1 MTEYKIKATIE
12 ASVAKF
18 KRQIDSAV
26 KSVQKYKRTAD
37 KTKDVEL
44 NANDKNL
51 QRAVRVAKKTLD
63 SFSNEKAKAKLD
75 AKIEELQQKV
85 LEASFELNQLDSKE
99 VTPEV
104 KLEKKKLIKDIAET
118 EAKLS
123 ELEKKRVNIDVNAD
137 NSKFNRVLKVSKASL
152 EALNRSKAK
161 AIIDV
166 DNGVANSK
174 IKRTK
179 EELKSIP
186 NKTRSRLDVDTGLS
200 IPTIYAFKK
209 SLDALPNKKTTKV
222 DVDANGLKKAY
233 AYIIKANDNFQRQM
247 GNLANM
253 FRVFGTVGSNMV
265 GGLLTSSFSIL
276 IPVIASVVPV
286 VFALLNAIKVLT
298 GGVLALGGAVA
309 IAGAG
314 FVAFGAM
321 AISAIKMLND
331 GTLQASS
338 ATNEYKKALDGVKSA
353 WTDIIKQNQSAIF
366 TTLANGLNTVKTAMQ
381 SLQPFFSGIS
391 RGMEEASQ
399 SVLKWAQNSGVASR
413 FFNMMNTTGVSVF
426 NKLLSAAGGFGDG
439 LVNVFTQL
447 APLFQWS
454 ADWLDRLGQSF
465 SNWANSAAGENSI
478 TRFIEYTKTNLPI
491 IGNIFKNVFVGINN
505 LMNAFSG
512 SSTGIFQS
520 LEQMT
525 AKFREWSEQ
534 VGQSQG
540 FKDFVSYIQTNGPL
554 IMQLIGNIARGLVAF
569 ATAMAPIASA
579 VLRVAVAIT
588 GWIANLFEAH
598 PATAQ
603 LVGVIITLV
612 GAFRFLIP
620 IILAVSNF
628 MGGGLIG
635 RIIALVSKF
644 GLLRAGLTI
653 LKGAFMLLK
662 GPLKIISVIFQLL
675 FGKIGLIRNA
685 ITGLVTVF
693 GILGGPI
700 TIVIGVIAAL
710 IAIFVLLWNKNEG
723 FRNFIINA
731 WNAIKTF
738 MVNVWN
744 VLKAVASVVW
754 NAILKAI
761 TTAVTNVYNFIM
773 IVWNQIVAYLQ
784 GLWNGIIAIA
794 TTVWNLLVTI
804 ITTVFTTIMTI
815 VMTIWTA
822 IWTFLS
828 TIWNTI
834 ITIATTVWNLLVT
847 VITTVF
853 TTIMTIAMTIW
864 NAIWTFLQT
873 LWNTIVSVATTVWN
887 AITTA
892 ISTALQAAWSFISN
906 IWNTIW
912 SFLSGIL
919 TTIWNKV
926 VSIFTQ
932 VVSTISDKMSQA
944 WNFIVTKGMQ
954 WVSTITSTLINFVN
968 KVVQGFV
975 NVVNKVSQGMTNAV
989 NKVKSFVDDF
999 VTAGADMIRGLMRG
1013 IGNMARDLAEKAASV
1028 AKGALNAAKRALGIH
1043 SPSREFMDVG
1053 MYSMLGFVKGID
1065 NHSSKVIRNVS
1076 NVADKVVDAFQPTLN
1091 APDISSITGN
1101 LSNLGGNIN
1110 AQVQHTHS
1118 IETSPNMKT
1127 VKVELD
1133 INNDALTSIVNGR
1146 NAKRNSEY
1154 YL

>member
-18 KRQIDSAV
+18 KKQIDSAV
-26 KSVQKYKRTAD
+26 KSVQKFKRVAD
-37 KTKDVEL
+37 QTKDVEL
-44 NANDKNL
+44 NANDKKL
-51 QRAVRVAKKTLD
+51 QKTIKVAKKSLD
-63 SFSNEKAKAKLD
+63 AFSNKNVKAKLD
-75 AKIEELQQKV
+75 ASIQDLQQKV
-85 LEASFELNQLDSKE
+85 LESNFELDKLNSKE

-104 KLEKKKLIKDIAET
+104 KLQKQKLTKDIAEA

-137 NSKFNRVLKVSKASL
+137 NSKFNRVLKVSKSSL
-152 EALNRSKAK
+152 EAFNRSKAK
-161 AIIDV
+161 AVIDV

-222 DVDANGLKKAY
+222 DVDTNGLKKAY

-465 SNWANSAAGENSI
+465 SNWANSTAGENSI

-491 IGNIFKNVFVGINN
+491 IGNIFKNVFAGINN

-612 GAFRFLIP
+612 GAFRFLIAP
-620 IILAVSNF
+620 ILAVMDF
-628 MGGGLIG
+628 LGPLAA
-635 RIIALVSKF
+635 RLVALVTKF
-644 GLLRAGLTI
+644 GWAKTGTLVLSKAMTS
-653 LKGAFMLLK
+653 LK
-662 GPLKIISVIFQLL
+662 GPIKLVTAIFQLL

-754 NAILKAI
+754 NAILTAI
-761 TTAVTNVYNFIM
+761 TTAVSNVYNFIM
-773 IVWNQIVAYLQ
+773 IIWNQIVAYLQ

-834 ITIATTVWNLLVT
+834 ITIATTIWNLLVT

-873 LWNTIVSVATTVWN
+873 LWNTIVTVATTVWN

>member
-137 NSKFNRVLKVSKASL
+137 NSKFNRVLKVSKSSL
-152 EALNRSKAK
+152 EAFNRSKAK

-222 DVDANGLKKAY
+222 DVDTNGLKKAY

-413 FFNMMNTTGVSVF
+413 FFNMMNTMGVSVF

-465 SNWANSAAGENSI
+465 SNWANSTAGENSI

-491 IGNIFKNVFVGINN
+491 IGNIFKNVFAGINN

-598 PATAQ
+598 PATAK

-612 GAFRFLIP
+612 GAFRFLIAP
-620 IILAVSNF
+620 ILAVMDF
-628 MGGGLIG
+628 LGPLAA
-635 RIIALVSKF
+635 RLVALVTKF
-644 GLLRAGLTI
+644 GWAKTGTLVLSKAMTS
-653 LKGAFMLLK
+653 LK
-662 GPLKIISVIFQLL
+662 GPIKLVTAIFQLL

-834 ITIATTVWNLLVT
+834 ITIATTIWNLLVT

-864 NAIWTFLQT
+864 NAIWVFLQT

-906 IWNTIW
+906 VWNTIW

-989 NKVKSFVDDF
+989 NKIKSFIGDF
-999 VTAGADMIRGLMRG
+999 VSAGADMIRGLIRG
-1013 IGNMARDLAEKAASV
+1013 IGQMAGQLVDAAKNV
-1028 AKGALNAAKRALGIH
+1028 AKKALDAAKSALGIH

>member
-18 KRQIDSAV
+18 KKQIDSAV
-26 KSVQKYKRTAD
+26 KSVQKFKRVAD
-37 KTKDVEL
+37 QTKDVEL
-44 NANDKNL
+44 NADDKKL
-51 QRAVRVAKKTLD
+51 QKTIKVAKKSLD
-63 SFSNEKAKAKLD
+63 AFSNKKVKAKLD
-75 AKIEELQQKV
+75 ASIQDLQQKV
-85 LEASFELNQLDSKE
+85 LESNFELDKLNSKE
-99 VTPEV
+99 VTPEI
-104 KLEKKKLIKDIAET
+104 KLQKQKLTKDIAEA

-123 ELEKKRVNIDVNAD
+123 ELEKKRVNIDINAD

-222 DVDANGLKKAY
+222 DVDTNGLKKAY

-399 SVLKWAQNSGVASR
+399 SVLKWAENSSVASR

-491 IGNIFKNVFVGINN
+491 IGNIFKNVFAGINN

-612 GAFRFLIP
+612 GAFRFLIAP
-620 IILAVSNF
+620 ILAVMDF
-628 MGGGLIG
+628 LGPLAA
-635 RIIALVSKF
+635 RLVALVTKF
-644 GLLRAGLTI
+644 GWAKTGTLVLSKAMTS
-653 LKGAFMLLK
+653 LK
-662 GPLKIISVIFQLL
+662 GPIKLVTAIFQLL

-754 NAILKAI
+754 NAILTAI
-761 TTAVTNVYNFIM
+761 TTAVSNVYTFIM

-834 ITIATTVWNLLVT
+834 ITIATTIWNLLVT

-873 LWNTIVSVATTVWN
+873 LWNTIVTVATKVWN

-912 SFLSGIL
+912 SFLSSIL

-968 KVVQGFV
+968 RVVQGFV

-999 VTAGADMIRGLMRG
+999 VSAGADMIRGLMRG

-1127 VKVELD
+1127 VKVEFD
-1133 INNDALTSIVNGR
+1133 VNNDALTSIVNGR

>member
-18 KRQIDSAV
+18 KKQIDSAV
-26 KSVQKYKRTAD
+26 KSVQKFKRVAD
-37 KTKDVEL
+37 QTKDVEL
-44 NANDKNL
+44 NANDKKL
-51 QRAVRVAKKTLD
+51 QKTIKVAKKSLD
-63 SFSNEKAKAKLD
+63 AFSNKKVKAKLD
-75 AKIEELQQKV
+75 ASIQDLQQKV
-85 LEASFELNQLDSKE
+85 LESNFELDKLNSKE
-99 VTPEV
+99 VTPEI
-104 KLEKKKLIKDIAET
+104 KLQKQKLTKDIAEA

-123 ELEKKRVNIDVNAD
+123 ELEKKRVNIDINAD

-222 DVDANGLKKAY
+222 DVDTNGLKKAY

-399 SVLKWAQNSGVASR
+399 SVLKWAENSSVTSR

-612 GAFRFLIP
+612 GAFRFLIAP
-620 IILAVSNF
+620 ILAVMDF
-628 MGGGLIG
+628 LGPLAA
-635 RIIALVSKF
+635 RLVALVTRFGWAKTGTLVLSK
-644 GLLRAGLTI
+644 AMTS
-653 LKGAFMLLK
+653 LK
-662 GPLKIISVIFQLL
+662 GPIKLVTAIFQLL

-738 MVNVWN
+738 MVTVWN
-744 VLKAVASVVW
+744 VLKTVASVVW

-761 TTAVTNVYNFIM
+761 TTAVSNVYNFIM
-773 IVWNQIVAYLQ
+773 IIWNQIVAYLQ

-834 ITIATTVWNLLVT
+834 ITIATTIWNLLVT

-873 LWNTIVSVATTVWN
+873 LWNTIVTVATKVWN
-887 AITTA
+887 AITTT

-968 KVVQGFV
+968 RVIQGFV

-999 VTAGADMIRGLMRG
+999 VSAGADMIRGLMRG

-1127 VKVELD
+1127 VKVEFD
-1133 INNDALTSIVNGR
+1133 VNNDALTSIVNGR

>member
-26 KSVQKYKRTAD
+26 KSVQRFKRVAD
-37 KTKDVEL
+37 QTKDVEL
-44 NANDKNL
+44 NADDKKL
-51 QRAVRVAKKTLD
+51 QKTIKVAKKSLD
-63 SFSNEKAKAKLD
+63 AFSNKKVKAKLD
-75 AKIEELQQKV
+75 ASIQDLQQKV
-85 LEASFELNQLDSKE
+85 LESNFELDKLNSKE
-99 VTPEV
+99 VTPEI
-104 KLEKKKLIKDIAET
+104 KLQKQKLTKDIAEA

-123 ELEKKRVNIDVNAD
+123 ELEKKRVNIDINAD

-222 DVDANGLKKAY
+222 DVDTNGLKKAY

-399 SVLKWAQNSGVASR
+399 SVLKWAENSSVASR

-612 GAFRFLIP
+612 GAFRFLIAP
-620 IILAVSNF
+620 ILAVMDF
-628 MGGGLIG
+628 LGPLAA
-635 RIIALVSKF
+635 RLVALVTRFGWAKTGTLVLSK
-644 GLLRAGLTI
+644 AMTS
-653 LKGAFMLLK
+653 LK
-662 GPLKIISVIFQLL
+662 GPIKLVTAIFQLL

-738 MVNVWN
+738 MVTVWN
-744 VLKAVASVVW
+744 VLKTVASVVW
-754 NAILKAI
+754 NTILKAI
-761 TTAVTNVYNFIM
+761 TTAVSNVYNFIM
-773 IVWNQIVAYLQ
+773 IIWNQIVAYLQ

-834 ITIATTVWNLLVT
+834 ITIATTIWNLLVT

-873 LWNTIVSVATTVWN
+873 LWNTIVTVATKVWN

-912 SFLSGIL
+912 SFLSSIL

-968 KVVQGFV
+968 RVVQGFV

-999 VTAGADMIRGLMRG
+999 VSAGADMIRGLMRG

-1118 IETSPNMKT
+1118 IEASPNMKT
-1127 VKVELD
+1127 VKVEFD
-1133 INNDALTSIVNGR
+1133 VNNDALTSIVNGR

>member
-26 KSVQKYKRTAD
+26 KAVQKYKRTAD

-44 NANDKNL
+44 SANDKKL
-51 QRAVRVAKKTLD
+51 QKTIKVAKKSLD
-63 SFSNEKAKAKLD
+63 AFSNKNVKAKLD
-75 AKIEELQQKV
+75 ASIQDLQQKV
-85 LEASFELNQLDSKE
+85 LESNFELDKLNSKE

-104 KLEKKKLIKDIAET
+104 KLQKQKLIKDIAET

-222 DVDANGLKKAY
+222 DVDTNGLKKAY

-399 SVLKWAQNSGVASR
+399 SVLKWAENSSVASR

-491 IGNIFKNVFVGINN
+491 IGNIFKNVFAGINN

-612 GAFRFLIP
+612 GAFRFLIAP
-620 IILAVSNF
+620 ILAVMDF
-628 MGGGLIG
+628 LGPLAA
-635 RIIALVSKF
+635 RLVALVTKF
-644 GLLRAGLTI
+644 GWAKTGTLVLSKAMTS
-653 LKGAFMLLK
+653 LK
-662 GPLKIISVIFQLL
+662 GPIKLVTAIFQLL

-754 NAILKAI
+754 NAILTAI
-761 TTAVTNVYNFIM
+761 TTAVSNVYNFIM

-804 ITTVFTTIMTI
+804 ITIVFTTIMTI
-815 VMTIWTA
+815 VMTIWT
-822 IWTFLS
+822 
-828 TIWNTI
+828 
-834 ITIATTVWNLLVT
+834 
-847 VITTVF
+847 
-853 TTIMTIAMTIW
+853 
-864 NAIWTFLQT
+864 AIWTFLQT

-968 KVVQGFV
+968 RVVQGFV

-989 NKVKSFVDDF
+989 NKIKSFIGDF
-999 VTAGADMIRGLMRG
+999 VSAGADMIRGLIRG
-1013 IGNMARDLAEKAASV
+1013 IGQMAGQLVDAAKNV
-1028 AKGALNAAKRALGIH
+1028 AKKALDAAKSALGIH

-1127 VKVELD
+1127 VKVEFD
-1133 INNDALTSIVNGR
+1133 VNNDALTSIVNGR

>member
-26 KSVQKYKRTAD
+26 KSVQRFKRVAD
-37 KTKDVEL
+37 QTKDVEL
-44 NANDKNL
+44 NANDKKL
-51 QRAVRVAKKTLD
+51 QKTIKVAKKSLD
-63 SFSNEKAKAKLD
+63 AFSNKNVKAKLD
-75 AKIEELQQKV
+75 ASIQDLQQKV
-85 LEASFELNQLDSKE
+85 LESNFELDKLNSKE

-104 KLEKKKLIKDIAET
+104 KLQKQKLIKDIAET

-222 DVDANGLKKAY
+222 DVDTNGLKKAY

-465 SNWANSAAGENSI
+465 SKWANSAAGENSI

-612 GAFRFLIP
+612 GAFRFLIAP
-620 IILAVSNF
+620 ILAVMDF
-628 MGGGLIG
+628 LGPLAA
-635 RIIALVSKF
+635 RLVALVTKF
-644 GLLRAGLTI
+644 GWAKTGTLVLSKAMTS
-653 LKGAFMLLK
+653 LK
-662 GPLKIISVIFQLL
+662 GPIKLVTAIFQLL

-738 MVNVWN
+738 MVTVWN
-744 VLKAVASVVW
+744 VLKTVASVVW

-834 ITIATTVWNLLVT
+834 ITIATTIWNLLVT

-873 LWNTIVSVATTVWN
+873 LWNTIVTVATKVWN

-912 SFLSGIL
+912 SFLSSIL

-968 KVVQGFV
+968 RVVQGFV

-999 VTAGADMIRGLMRG
+999 VSAGADMIRGLMRG

-1127 VKVELD
+1127 VKVEFD
-1133 INNDALTSIVNGR
+1133 VNNDALTSIVNGR

>member
-18 KRQIDSAV
+18 KKQIDSAV
-26 KSVQKYKRTAD
+26 KSVQKFKRVAD
-37 KTKDVEL
+37 QTKDVEL
-44 NANDKNL
+44 NANDKKL
-51 QRAVRVAKKTLD
+51 QKTIKVAKKSLD
-63 SFSNEKAKAKLD
+63 AFSNKKVKAKLD
-75 AKIEELQQKV
+75 ASIQDLQQKV
-85 LEASFELNQLDSKE
+85 LESNFELDKLNSKE
-99 VTPEV
+99 VTPEI
-104 KLEKKKLIKDIAET
+104 KLQKQKLTKDIAEA

-123 ELEKKRVNIDVNAD
+123 ELEKKRVNIDINAD

-222 DVDANGLKKAY
+222 DVDTNGLKKAY

-298 GGVLALGGAVA
+298 GGVLVLGGAVA

-366 TTLANGLNTVKTAMQ
+366 TTLTNGLNTVKTAMQ

-399 SVLKWAQNSGVASR
+399 SVLKWAENSSVASR

-612 GAFRFLIP
+612 GAFRFLIAP
-620 IILAVSNF
+620 ILAVMDF
-628 MGGGLIG
+628 LGPLAA
-635 RIIALVSKF
+635 RLVALVTRFGWAKTGTLVLSK
-644 GLLRAGLTI
+644 AMTS
-653 LKGAFMLLK
+653 LK
-662 GPLKIISVIFQLL
+662 GPIKLVTAIFQLL

-738 MVNVWN
+738 MVTVWN
-744 VLKAVASVVW
+744 VLKTVASVVW

-761 TTAVTNVYNFIM
+761 TTAVSNVYNFIM
-773 IVWNQIVAYLQ
+773 IIWNQIVAYLQ

-834 ITIATTVWNLLVT
+834 ITIATTIWNLLVT

-873 LWNTIVSVATTVWN
+873 LWNTIVTVATKVWN
-887 AITTA
+887 AITTT

-968 KVVQGFV
+968 RVIQGFV

-999 VTAGADMIRGLMRG
+999 VSAGADMIRGLMRG

-1127 VKVELD
+1127 VKVEFD
-1133 INNDALTSIVNGR
+1133 VNNDALTSIVNGR

>member
-37 KTKDVEL
+37 KTKDVDL
-44 NANDKNL
+44 SANDKNL
-51 QRAVRVAKKTLD
+51 QKAVKVAKKTLD
-63 SFSNEKAKAKLD
+63 SFSSEKAKAKLD
-75 AKIEELQQKV
+75 AKIEDLQQKV

-104 KLEKKKLIKDIAET
+104 KLEKQKLIKDIAET

-123 ELEKKRVNIDVNAD
+123 ELEKKRVNIDINAD

-161 AIIDV
+161 AILDV
-166 DNGVANSK
+166 DNSVANSK

-186 NKTRSRLDVDTGLS
+186 NKTRFRLDVDTRLS

-222 DVDANGLKKAY
+222 DVDTNGLKKAY

-491 IGNIFKNVFVGINN
+491 IGNIFKNVFAGINN

-612 GAFRFLIP
+612 GAFRFLIAP
-620 IILAVSNF
+620 ILAVMDF
-628 MGGGLIG
+628 LGPLAA
-635 RIIALVSKF
+635 RLVALVTKF
-644 GLLRAGLTI
+644 GWAKTGTLVLSKAMTS
-653 LKGAFMLLK
+653 LK
-662 GPLKIISVIFQLL
+662 GPIKLVTAIFQLL

-754 NAILKAI
+754 NAILTAI
-761 TTAVTNVYNFIM
+761 TTAVSNVYNFIM

-834 ITIATTVWNLLVT
+834 ITIATTIWNLLVT

-873 LWNTIVSVATTVWN
+873 LWNTIVTVATKVWN

-968 KVVQGFV
+968 RV
-975 NVVNKVSQGMTNAV
+975 
-989 NKVKSFVDDF
+989 
-999 VTAGADMIRGLMRG
+999 
-1013 IGNMARDLAEKAASV
+1013 
-1028 AKGALNAAKRALGIH
+1028 
-1043 SPSREFMDVG
+1043 
-1053 MYSMLGFVKGID
+1053 
-1065 NHSSKVIRNVS
+1065 
-1076 NVADKVVDAFQPTLN
+1076 
-1091 APDISSITGN
+1091 
-1101 LSNLGGNIN
+1101 
-1110 AQVQHTHS
+1110 
-1118 IETSPNMKT
+1118 
-1127 VKVELD
+1127 
-1133 INNDALTSIVNGR
+1133 
-1146 NAKRNSEY
+1146 
-1154 YL
+1154 

>member
-18 KRQIDSAV
+18 KKQIDSAV
-26 KSVQKYKRTAD
+26 KSVQKFKRVAD
-37 KTKDVEL
+37 QTKDVEL
-44 NANDKNL
+44 NANDKKL
-51 QRAVRVAKKTLD
+51 QKTIKVAKKSLD
-63 SFSNEKAKAKLD
+63 AFSNKKVKAKLD
-75 AKIEELQQKV
+75 ASIQDLQQKV
-85 LEASFELNQLDSKE
+85 LESNFELDKLNSKE
-99 VTPEV
+99 VTPEI
-104 KLEKKKLIKDIAET
+104 KLQKQKLTKDIAEA

-123 ELEKKRVNIDVNAD
+123 ELEKKRVNIDINAD

-222 DVDANGLKKAY
+222 DVDTNGLKKAY

-399 SVLKWAQNSGVASR
+399 SVLKWAENSSVASR

-579 VLRVAVAIT
+579 VLRVAVSIT

-612 GAFRFLIP
+612 GAFRFLIAP
-620 IILAVSNF
+620 ILAVMDF
-628 MGGGLIG
+628 LGPLAA
-635 RIIALVSKF
+635 RLVALVTRFGWAKTGTLVLSK
-644 GLLRAGLTI
+644 AMTS
-653 LKGAFMLLK
+653 LK
-662 GPLKIISVIFQLL
+662 GPIKLVTAIFQLL

-738 MVNVWN
+738 MVTVWN
-744 VLKAVASVVW
+744 VLKTVASVVW

-761 TTAVTNVYNFIM
+761 TTAVSNVYNFIM
-773 IVWNQIVAYLQ
+773 IIWNQIVAYLQ

-834 ITIATTVWNLLVT
+834 ITIATTIWNLLVT

-873 LWNTIVSVATTVWN
+873 LWNTIVTVATKVWN
-887 AITTA
+887 AITTT

-968 KVVQGFV
+968 RVIQGFV

-999 VTAGADMIRGLMRG
+999 VSAGADMIRGLMRG

-1127 VKVELD
+1127 VKVEFD
-1133 INNDALTSIVNGR
+1133 VNNDALTSIVNGR

>member
-454 ADWLDRLGQSF
+454 ADWLDRLGKSF

-491 IGNIFKNVFVGINN
+491 IGNIFKNVFAGINN

-612 GAFRFLIP
+612 GAFRFLIAP
-620 IILAVSNF
+620 ILAVMDF
-628 MGGGLIG
+628 LGPLAA
-635 RIIALVSKF
+635 RLVALVTKF
-644 GLLRAGLTI
+644 GWAKTGTLVLSKAMTS
-653 LKGAFMLLK
+653 LK
-662 GPLKIISVIFQLL
+662 GPIKLVTAIFQLL

-738 MVNVWN
+738 MVTVWN
-744 VLKAVASVVW
+744 VLKTVASVVW

-761 TTAVTNVYNFIM
+761 TTAVSNVYNFIM
-773 IVWNQIVAYLQ
+773 IIWNQIVAYLQ

-834 ITIATTVWNLLVT
+834 ITIATTIWNLLVT

-968 KVVQGFV
+968 RVIQGFV
-975 NVVNKVSQGMTNAV
+975 NVVNKVSEGMTNAV

-999 VTAGADMIRGLMRG
+999 VSAGADMIRGLMRG

-1091 APDISSITGN
+1091 APDISSITDN

>member
-18 KRQIDSAV
+18 KKQIDSAV
-26 KSVQKYKRTAD
+26 KSVQRFKRVAD
-37 KTKDVEL
+37 QTKDVEL
-44 NANDKNL
+44 NADDKKL
-51 QRAVRVAKKTLD
+51 QKTIKVAKKSLD
-63 SFSNEKAKAKLD
+63 AFSNKKVKAKLD
-75 AKIEELQQKV
+75 ASIQDLQQKV
-85 LEASFELNQLDSKE
+85 LESNFELDKLNSKE
-99 VTPEV
+99 VTPEI
-104 KLEKKKLIKDIAET
+104 KLQKQKLTKDIAEA

-123 ELEKKRVNIDVNAD
+123 ELEKKRVNIDINAD

-222 DVDANGLKKAY
+222 DVDTNGLKKAY

-612 GAFRFLIP
+612 GAFRFLIAP
-620 IILAVSNF
+620 ILAVMDF
-628 MGGGLIG
+628 LGPLAA
-635 RIIALVSKF
+635 RLVALVTKF
-644 GLLRAGLTI
+644 GWAKTGTLVLSKAMTS
-653 LKGAFMLLK
+653 LK
-662 GPLKIISVIFQLL
+662 GPIKLVTAIFQLL

-738 MVNVWN
+738 MVTVWN
-744 VLKAVASVVW
+744 VLKTVASVVW

-834 ITIATTVWNLLVT
+834 ITIATTIWNLLVT

-873 LWNTIVSVATTVWN
+873 LWNTIVTVATKVWN

-912 SFLSGIL
+912 SFLSSIL

-968 KVVQGFV
+968 RVVQGFV

-999 VTAGADMIRGLMRG
+999 VSAGADMIRGLMRG

-1127 VKVELD
+1127 VKVEFD
-1133 INNDALTSIVNGR
+1133 VNNDALTSIVNGR

>member
-18 KRQIDSAV
+18 KKQIDSAV
-26 KSVQKYKRTAD
+26 KSVQRFKRVAD
-37 KTKDVEL
+37 QTKDVEL
-44 NANDKNL
+44 NADDKKL
-51 QRAVRVAKKTLD
+51 QKTIKVAKKSLD
-63 SFSNEKAKAKLD
+63 AFSNKKVKAKLD
-75 AKIEELQQKV
+75 ASIQDLQQKV
-85 LEASFELNQLDSKE
+85 LESNFELDKLNSKE
-99 VTPEV
+99 VTPEI
-104 KLEKKKLIKDIAET
+104 KLQKQKLTKDIAEA

-123 ELEKKRVNIDVNAD
+123 ELEKKRVNIDINAD

-209 SLDALPNKKTTKV
+209 SLDGLPNKKTTKV
-222 DVDANGLKKAY
+222 DVDTNGLKKAY

-525 AKFREWSEQ
+525 ANFREWSEQ

-554 IMQLIGNIARGLVAF
+554 IMQLIGNIVRGLVAF

-612 GAFRFLIP
+612 GAFRFLIAP
-620 IILAVSNF
+620 ILAVMDF
-628 MGGGLIG
+628 LGPLAA
-635 RIIALVSKF
+635 RLVALVTKF
-644 GLLRAGLTI
+644 GWAKTGTLVLSKAMTS
-653 LKGAFMLLK
+653 LK
-662 GPLKIISVIFQLL
+662 GPIKLVTAIFQLL

-754 NAILKAI
+754 NAILTAI
-761 TTAVTNVYNFIM
+761 TTAVSNVYNFIM

-834 ITIATTVWNLLVT
+834 ITIATTIWNLLVT

-873 LWNTIVSVATTVWN
+873 LWNTIVTVATKVWN

-892 ISTALQAAWSFISN
+892 TSTALQAAWSFISN

-968 KVVQGFV
+968 RVIQGFV

-999 VTAGADMIRGLMRG
+999 VSAGADMIRGLMRG

-1127 VKVELD
+1127 VKVEFD
-1133 INNDALTSIVNGR
+1133 VNNDALTSIVNGR

>member
-18 KRQIDSAV
+18 KKQIDSAV
-26 KSVQKYKRTAD
+26 KSVQKFKRVAD
-37 KTKDVEL
+37 QTKDVEL
-44 NANDKNL
+44 NANDKKL
-51 QRAVRVAKKTLD
+51 QKTIKVAKKSLD
-63 SFSNEKAKAKLD
+63 AFSNKNVKAKLD
-75 AKIEELQQKV
+75 ASIQDLQQKI
-85 LEASFELNQLDSKE
+85 LESNFELDKLNSKEAS
-99 VTPEV
+99 PEV
-104 KLEKKKLIKDIAET
+104 KLQKQKLTKDIAEA

-161 AIIDV
+161 AFIDV

-186 NKTRSRLDVDTGLS
+186 NKTRSRLEVDTGLS

-222 DVDANGLKKAY
+222 DVDTNGLKKAY

-338 ATNEYKKALDGVKSA
+338 ATYEYKKALDGVKSA

-612 GAFRFLIP
+612 GAFRFLIAP
-620 IILAVSNF
+620 ILAVMDF
-628 MGGGLIG
+628 LGPLAA
-635 RIIALVSKF
+635 RLVALVTKF
-644 GLLRAGLTI
+644 GWAKTGTLVLSKAMTS
-653 LKGAFMLLK
+653 LK
-662 GPLKIISVIFQLL
+662 GPIKLVTAIFQLL

-738 MVNVWN
+738 MVTVWN
-744 VLKAVASVVW
+744 VLKTVASVVW

-834 ITIATTVWNLLVT
+834 ITIATTIWNLLVT

-873 LWNTIVSVATTVWN
+873 LWNTIVTVATKVWN

-912 SFLSGIL
+912 SFLSSIL

-968 KVVQGFV
+968 RVVQGFV

-999 VTAGADMIRGLMRG
+999 VSAGADMIRGLMRG

-1127 VKVELD
+1127 VKVEFD
-1133 INNDALTSIVNGR
+1133 VNNDALTSIVNGR

>member
-1 MTEYKIKATIE
+1 
-12 ASVAKF
+12 
-18 KRQIDSAV
+18 
-26 KSVQKYKRTAD
+26 
-37 KTKDVEL
+37 
-44 NANDKNL
+44 
-51 QRAVRVAKKTLD
+51 
-63 SFSNEKAKAKLD
+63 
-75 AKIEELQQKV
+75 
-85 LEASFELNQLDSKE
+85 
-99 VTPEV
+99 
-104 KLEKKKLIKDIAET
+104 
-118 EAKLS
+118 
-123 ELEKKRVNIDVNAD
+123 
-137 NSKFNRVLKVSKASL
+137 
-152 EALNRSKAK
+152 
-161 AIIDV
+161 
-166 DNGVANSK
+166 
-174 IKRTK
+174 
-179 EELKSIP
+179 
-186 NKTRSRLDVDTGLS
+186 
-200 IPTIYAFKK
+200 
-209 SLDALPNKKTTKV
+209 
-222 DVDANGLKKAY
+222 
-233 AYIIKANDNFQRQM
+233 
-247 GNLANM
+247 
-253 FRVFGTVGSNMV
+253 
-265 GGLLTSSFSIL
+265 
-276 IPVIASVVPV
+276 
-286 VFALLNAIKVLT
+286 
-298 GGVLALGGAVA
+298 
-309 IAGAG
+309 
-314 FVAFGAM
+314 
-321 AISAIKMLND
+321 
-331 GTLQASS
+331 
-338 ATNEYKKALDGVKSA
+338 
-353 WTDIIKQNQSAIF
+353 F

-399 SVLKWAQNSGVASR
+399 SVLKWAENSSVASR

-612 GAFRFLIP
+612 GAFRFLIAP
-620 IILAVSNF
+620 ILAVMDF
-628 MGGGLIG
+628 LGPLAA
-635 RIIALVSKF
+635 RLVALVTKF
-644 GLLRAGLTI
+644 GWAKTGTLVLSKAMTS
-653 LKGAFMLLK
+653 LK
-662 GPLKIISVIFQLL
+662 GPIKLVTAIFQLL

-738 MVNVWN
+738 MVTVWN
-744 VLKAVASVVW
+744 VLKTVASVVW

-761 TTAVTNVYNFIM
+761 TTAVSNVYNFIM
-773 IVWNQIVAYLQ
+773 IIWNQIVAYLQ

-834 ITIATTVWNLLVT
+834 ITIATTIWNLLVT

-873 LWNTIVSVATTVWN
+873 LWNTIVSVATAVWN

-968 KVVQGFV
+968 RVIQGFV
-975 NVVNKVSQGMTNAV
+975 NVVNKVSEGMTNAV

-999 VTAGADMIRGLMRG
+999 VSAGADMIRGLMRG

-1101 LSNLGGNIN
+1101 LSNLVGNIN

>member
-26 KSVQKYKRTAD
+26 KSVQRFKRVAD
-37 KTKDVEL
+37 QTKDVEL
-44 NANDKNL
+44 NANDKKL
-51 QRAVRVAKKTLD
+51 QKTIKVAKKSLD
-63 SFSNEKAKAKLD
+63 AFSNKNVKAKLD
-75 AKIEELQQKV
+75 ASIQDLQQKV
-85 LEASFELNQLDSKE
+85 LESNFELDKLNSKE

-104 KLEKKKLIKDIAET
+104 KLQKQKLIKDIAET

-222 DVDANGLKKAY
+222 DVDTNGLKKAY

-399 SVLKWAQNSGVASR
+399 SVLKWAENSSVASR

-612 GAFRFLIP
+612 GAFRFLIAP
-620 IILAVSNF
+620 ILAVMDF
-628 MGGGLIG
+628 LGPLAA
-635 RIIALVSKF
+635 RLVALVTKF
-644 GLLRAGLTI
+644 GWAKTGTLVLSKAMTS
-653 LKGAFMLLK
+653 LK
-662 GPLKIISVIFQLL
+662 GPIKLVTAIFQLL

-738 MVNVWN
+738 MVTVWN
-744 VLKAVASVVW
+744 VLKTVASVVW

-761 TTAVTNVYNFIM
+761 TTAVSNVYNFIM
-773 IVWNQIVAYLQ
+773 IIWNQIVAYLQ

-834 ITIATTVWNLLVT
+834 ITIATTIWNLLVT

-873 LWNTIVSVATTVWN
+873 LWNTIASVATAVWN

-968 KVVQGFV
+968 RVIQGFV
-975 NVVNKVSQGMTNAV
+975 NVVNKVSEGMTNAV

-999 VTAGADMIRGLMRG
+999 VSAGADMIRGLMRG

-1101 LSNLGGNIN
+1101 LSNLVGNIN

>member
-18 KRQIDSAV
+18 KKQIDSAV
-26 KSVQKYKRTAD
+26 KSVQKFKRVAD
-37 KTKDVEL
+37 QTKDVEL
-44 NANDKNL
+44 NANDKKL
-51 QRAVRVAKKTLD
+51 QKTIKVAKKSLD
-63 SFSNEKAKAKLD
+63 AFSNKNVKAKLD
-75 AKIEELQQKV
+75 ASIQDLQQKI
-85 LEASFELNQLDSKE
+85 LESNFELDKLNSKEAS
-99 VTPEV
+99 PEV
-104 KLEKKKLIKDIAET
+104 KLQKQKLTKDIAEA

-123 ELEKKRVNIDVNAD
+123 ELEKKRVNIDINAD

-161 AIIDV
+161 AILDV
-166 DNGVANSK
+166 DNSVANSK

-186 NKTRSRLDVDTGLS
+186 NKTRSRLDVDTRLS

-222 DVDANGLKKAY
+222 DVDTNGLKKAY

-321 AISAIKMLND
+321 AISAIKMLSD

-399 SVLKWAQNSGVASR
+399 SVLKWAENSSVASR

-491 IGNIFKNVFVGINN
+491 IGNIFKNVFAGINN

-612 GAFRFLIP
+612 GAFRFLIAP
-620 IILAVSNF
+620 ILAVMDF
-628 MGGGLIG
+628 LGPLAA
-635 RIIALVSKF
+635 RLVALVTKF
-644 GLLRAGLTI
+644 GWAKTGTLVLSKAMTS
-653 LKGAFMLLK
+653 LK
-662 GPLKIISVIFQLL
+662 GPIKLVTAIFQLL

-754 NAILKAI
+754 NAILTAI
-761 TTAVTNVYNFIM
+761 TTAVSNVYNFIM

-834 ITIATTVWNLLVT
+834 ITIATTIWNLLVT

-853 TTIMTIAMTIW
+853 TAIMTIAMTIW

-873 LWNTIVSVATTVWN
+873 LWNTIVTVATKVWN
-887 AITTA
+887 AITTT

-968 KVVQGFV
+968 RVIQGFV

-999 VTAGADMIRGLMRG
+999 VSAGADMIRGLMRG

-1127 VKVELD
+1127 VKVEFD
-1133 INNDALTSIVNGR
+1133 VNNDALTSIVNGR

>member
-37 KTKDVEL
+37 KTKDVDL
-44 NANDKNL
+44 SANDKNL
-51 QRAVRVAKKTLD
+51 QKAVKVAKKTLD
-63 SFSNEKAKAKLD
+63 SFSSEKAKAKLD
-75 AKIEELQQKV
+75 AKIEDLQQKV

-104 KLEKKKLIKDIAET
+104 KLEKQKLIKDIAET

-123 ELEKKRVNIDVNAD
+123 ELEKKRVNIDINAD

-161 AIIDV
+161 AILDV
-166 DNGVANSK
+166 DNSVANSK

-186 NKTRSRLDVDTGLS
+186 NKTRFRLDVDTRLS

-222 DVDANGLKKAY
+222 DVDTNGLKKAY

-321 AISAIKMLND
+321 AISAIKMLSD

-612 GAFRFLIP
+612 GAFRFLIAP
-620 IILAVSNF
+620 ILAVMDF
-628 MGGGLIG
+628 LGPLAA
-635 RIIALVSKF
+635 RLVALVTKF
-644 GLLRAGLTI
+644 GWAKTGTLVLSKAMTS
-653 LKGAFMLLK
+653 LK
-662 GPLKIISVIFQLL
+662 GPIKLVTAIFQLL

-738 MVNVWN
+738 MVTVWN
-744 VLKAVASVVW
+744 VLKTVASVVW

-761 TTAVTNVYNFIM
+761 TTAVSNVYNFIM
-773 IVWNQIVAYLQ
+773 IIWNQIVAYLQ

-834 ITIATTVWNLLVT
+834 ITIATTIWNLLVT

-873 LWNTIVSVATTVWN
+873 LWNTIVTVATKVWN

-912 SFLSGIL
+912 SFLSSIL

-968 KVVQGFV
+968 RVVQGFV

-999 VTAGADMIRGLMRG
+999 VSAGADMIRGLMRG

-1127 VKVELD
+1127 VKVEFD
-1133 INNDALTSIVNGR
+1133 VNNDALTSIVNGR

>member
-26 KSVQKYKRTAD
+26 KSVQRFKRVAD
-37 KTKDVEL
+37 QTKDVEL
-44 NANDKNL
+44 NADDKKL
-51 QRAVRVAKKTLD
+51 QKTIKVAKKSLD
-63 SFSNEKAKAKLD
+63 AFSNKKVKAKLD
-75 AKIEELQQKV
+75 ASIQDLQQKV
-85 LEASFELNQLDSKE
+85 LESNFELDKLNSKK
-99 VTPEV
+99 VTPEI
-104 KLEKKKLIKDIAET
+104 KLQKQKLTKDIAEA

-123 ELEKKRVNIDVNAD
+123 ELEKKRVNIDINAD

-161 AIIDV
+161 AILDV
-166 DNGVANSK
+166 DNSVANSK

-186 NKTRSRLDVDTGLS
+186 NKTRSRLDVDTRLS

-222 DVDANGLKKAY
+222 DVDTNGLKKAY

-321 AISAIKMLND
+321 AISAIKMLSD

-491 IGNIFKNVFVGINN
+491 IGNIFKNVFAGINN

-554 IMQLIGNIARGLVAF
+554 IMQLIGNVARGLVAF

-612 GAFRFLIP
+612 GAFRFLIAP
-620 IILAVSNF
+620 ILAVMDF
-628 MGGGLIG
+628 LGPLAA
-635 RIIALVSKF
+635 RLVALVTKF
-644 GLLRAGLTI
+644 GWAKTGTLVLSKAMTS
-653 LKGAFMLLK
+653 LK
-662 GPLKIISVIFQLL
+662 GPIKLVTAIFQLL

-738 MVNVWN
+738 MVTVWN
-744 VLKAVASVVW
+744 VLKTVASVVW

-761 TTAVTNVYNFIM
+761 TTAVSNVYNFIM
-773 IVWNQIVAYLQ
+773 IIWNQIVAYLQ

-834 ITIATTVWNLLVT
+834 ITIATTIWNLLVT

-873 LWNTIVSVATTVWN
+873 LWNTIVTVATKVWN
-887 AITTA
+887 AITTT

-968 KVVQGFV
+968 RVIQGFV

-999 VTAGADMIRGLMRG
+999 VSAGADMIRGLMRG

-1127 VKVELD
+1127 VKVEFD
-1133 INNDALTSIVNGR
+1133 VNNDALTSIVNGR

>member
-26 KSVQKYKRTAD
+26 KSVQRFKRVAD
-37 KTKDVEL
+37 QTKDVEL
-44 NANDKNL
+44 NANDKKL
-51 QRAVRVAKKTLD
+51 QKTIKVAKKSLD
-63 SFSNEKAKAKLD
+63 AFSNKNVKAKLD
-75 AKIEELQQKV
+75 ASIQDLQQKI
-85 LEASFELNQLDSKE
+85 LESNFELDKLNSKEAS
-99 VTPEV
+99 PEV
-104 KLEKKKLIKDIAET
+104 KLQKQKLTKDIAEA
-118 EAKLS
+118 EVKLS
-123 ELEKKRVNIDVNAD
+123 ELEKKRISIDVNAD

-222 DVDANGLKKAY
+222 DVDTNGLKKAY

-321 AISAIKMLND
+321 AISAIKMLSD

-478 TRFIEYTKTNLPI
+478 THFIEYTKTNLPI
-491 IGNIFKNVFVGINN
+491 IGNIFKNVFAGINN

-603 LVGVIITLV
+603 LVGIIITLV
-612 GAFRFLIP
+612 GAFRFLIAP
-620 IILAVSNF
+620 ILAVMDF
-628 MGGGLIG
+628 LGPLAA
-635 RIIALVSKF
+635 RLVALVSRF
-644 GLLRAGLTI
+644 GWVKTGALLLSRAMT
-653 LKGAFMLLK
+653 LLK
-662 GPLKIISVIFQLL
+662 GPIKLVTAIFQLL

-738 MVNVWN
+738 MVTVWN
-744 VLKAVASVVW
+744 VLKTVASVVW

-773 IVWNQIVAYLQ
+773 IVWNQIAAYLQ

-834 ITIATTVWNLLVT
+834 ITIATTIWNLLVT

-873 LWNTIVSVATTVWN
+873 LWNTIVTVATKVWN
-887 AITTA
+887 AITTT

-968 KVVQGFV
+968 RVIQGFV

-999 VTAGADMIRGLMRG
+999 VSAGADMIRGLMRG

-1127 VKVELD
+1127 VKVEFD
-1133 INNDALTSIVNGR
+1133 VNNDALTSIVNGR

>member
-26 KSVQKYKRTAD
+26 KSVQRFKRVAD
-37 KTKDVEL
+37 QTKDVEL
-44 NANDKNL
+44 NANDKKL
-51 QRAVRVAKKTLD
+51 QKTIKVAKKSLD
-63 SFSNEKAKAKLD
+63 AFSNKNVKAKLD
-75 AKIEELQQKV
+75 ASIQDLQQKV
-85 LEASFELNQLDSKE
+85 LESNFELDKLNSKE

-104 KLEKKKLIKDIAET
+104 KLQKQKLIKDIAET

-222 DVDANGLKKAY
+222 DVDTNGLKKAY

-399 SVLKWAQNSGVASR
+399 SVLKWAENSSVASR

-603 LVGVIITLV
+603 LVGVIITLI
-612 GAFRFLIP
+612 GAFRFLIAP
-620 IILAVSNF
+620 ILAVMDF
-628 MGGGLIG
+628 LGPLAA
-635 RIIALVSKF
+635 RLVALVTKF
-644 GLLRAGLTI
+644 GWAKTGTLVLSKAMTS
-653 LKGAFMLLK
+653 LK
-662 GPLKIISVIFQLL
+662 GPIKLVTAIFQLL

-738 MVNVWN
+738 MVTVWN
-744 VLKAVASVVW
+744 VLKTVASVVW

-761 TTAVTNVYNFIM
+761 TTAVSNVYNFIM
-773 IVWNQIVAYLQ
+773 IIWNQIVAYLQ

-834 ITIATTVWNLLVT
+834 ITIATTIWNLLVT

-873 LWNTIVSVATTVWN
+873 LWNTIVSVATAVWN

-968 KVVQGFV
+968 RVIQGFV
-975 NVVNKVSQGMTNAV
+975 NVVNKVSEGMTNAV

-999 VTAGADMIRGLMRG
+999 VSAGADMIRGLMRG

-1101 LSNLGGNIN
+1101 LSNLVGNIN

>member
-1 MTEYKIKATIE
+1 MMEYKIKATIE

-18 KRQIDSAV
+18 KKQIDSAV
-26 KSVQKYKRTAD
+26 KSVQRFKRVAD
-37 KTKDVEL
+37 QTKDVEL

-51 QRAVRVAKKTLD
+51 QKTIKVAKKSLD
-63 SFSNEKAKAKLD
+63 AFSNKQAKAKLD
-75 AKIEELQQKV
+75 ANIQDLQQKV
-85 LEASFELNQLDSKE
+85 LESNFELDKLNSKE

-104 KLEKKKLIKDIAET
+104 KLQKQKLTKDIAEA

-137 NSKFNRVLKVSKASL
+137 NSKFNRVLKVSKTSL
-152 EALNRSKAK
+152 EAFNRSKAK

-186 NKTRSRLDVDTGLS
+186 NKTRSRLNVDTGLS

-222 DVDANGLKKAY
+222 DVDTNRLKKAY

-491 IGNIFKNVFVGINN
+491 IGNIFKNVFVGISN
-505 LMNAFSG
+505 LMSAFSG

-612 GAFRFLIP
+612 GAFRFLIAP
-620 IILAVSNF
+620 ILAVMDF
-628 MGGGLIG
+628 LGPLAA
-635 RIIALVSKF
+635 RLVALVTKF
-644 GLLRAGLTI
+644 GWAKTGTLVLSKAMTS
-653 LKGAFMLLK
+653 LK
-662 GPLKIISVIFQLL
+662 GPIKLVTAIFQLL

-744 VLKAVASVVW
+744 VLKTAASVVW

-761 TTAVTNVYNFIM
+761 TTAVSNVYNFIM
-773 IVWNQIVAYLQ
+773 IIWNQIVAYLQ

-834 ITIATTVWNLLVT
+834 ITIATTIWNLLVT

-968 KVVQGFV
+968 RVIQGFV
-975 NVVNKVSQGMTNAV
+975 NVVNKVNQGMTNAV
-989 NKVKSFVDDF
+989 NKIKSFIGDF
-999 VTAGADMIRGLMRG
+999 VSAGADMIRGLIRG
-1013 IGNMARDLAEKAASV
+1013 IGQMAGELMDAAKNV
-1028 AKGALNAAKRALGIH
+1028 AKRALDAAKSALGIH

-1091 APDISSITGN
+1091 TPDISSITRN

-1110 AQVQHTHS
+1110 TQVQHTHS

-1127 VKVELD
+1127 VKVEFD
-1133 INNDALTSIVNGR
+1133 VNNDALTSIVNGR

>member
-26 KSVQKYKRTAD
+26 KSVQRFKRVAD
-37 KTKDVEL
+37 QTKDVEL
-44 NANDKNL
+44 NADDKKL
-51 QRAVRVAKKTLD
+51 QKTIKVAKKSLD
-63 SFSNEKAKAKLD
+63 AFSNKKVKAKLD
-75 AKIEELQQKV
+75 ASIQDLQQKV
-85 LEASFELNQLDSKE
+85 LESNFELDKLNSKE
-99 VTPEV
+99 VTPEI
-104 KLEKKKLIKDIAET
+104 KLQKQKLTKDIAEA

-123 ELEKKRVNIDVNAD
+123 ELEKKRVNIDINAD

-161 AIIDV
+161 AILDV
-166 DNGVANSK
+166 DNSVANSK

-186 NKTRSRLDVDTGLS
+186 NKTRSRLDVDTRLS

-222 DVDANGLKKAY
+222 DVDTNGLKKAY

-321 AISAIKMLND
+321 AISAIKMLSD

-491 IGNIFKNVFVGINN
+491 IGNIFKNVFAGINN

-612 GAFRFLIP
+612 GAFRFLIAP
-620 IILAVSNF
+620 ILAVMDF
-628 MGGGLIG
+628 LGPLAA
-635 RIIALVSKF
+635 RLVALVTKF
-644 GLLRAGLTI
+644 GWAKTGTLVLSKAMTS
-653 LKGAFMLLK
+653 LK
-662 GPLKIISVIFQLL
+662 GPIKLVTAIFQLL

-754 NAILKAI
+754 NAILTAI
-761 TTAVTNVYNFIM
+761 TTAVSNVYNFIM
-773 IVWNQIVAYLQ
+773 IIWNQIVAYLQ

-834 ITIATTVWNLLVT
+834 ITIATTIWNLLVT

-873 LWNTIVSVATTVWN
+873 LWNTIVNVATKVWN
-887 AITTA
+887 AITTT

-968 KVVQGFV
+968 RVIQGFV

-999 VTAGADMIRGLMRG
+999 VSAGADMIRGLMRG

-1127 VKVELD
+1127 VKVEFD
-1133 INNDALTSIVNGR
+1133 VNNDALTSIVNGR

>member
-18 KRQIDSAV
+18 KKQIDSAV
-26 KSVQKYKRTAD
+26 KSVQKFKRVAD
-37 KTKDVEL
+37 QTKNVEL
-44 NANDKNL
+44 NANDKKL
-51 QRAVRVAKKTLD
+51 QKTIKVAKKSLD
-63 SFSNEKAKAKLD
+63 AFSNKNVKAKLD
-75 AKIEELQQKV
+75 ASIQDLQQKI
-85 LEASFELNQLDSKE
+85 LESNFELDKLNSKEAS
-99 VTPEV
+99 PEV
-104 KLEKKKLIKDIAET
+104 KLQKQKLTKDIAEA

-123 ELEKKRVNIDVNAD
+123 ELEKKRVNIDINAD

-161 AIIDV
+161 AILDV
-166 DNGVANSK
+166 DNSVANSK

-186 NKTRSRLDVDTGLS
+186 NKTRSRLDVDTRLS

-222 DVDANGLKKAY
+222 DVDTNGLKKAY

-321 AISAIKMLND
+321 AISAIKMLSD

-447 APLFQWS
+447 APLFQWL

-491 IGNIFKNVFVGINN
+491 IGNIFKNVFAGINN

-612 GAFRFLIP
+612 GAFRFLIAP
-620 IILAVSNF
+620 ILAVMDF
-628 MGGGLIG
+628 LGPLAA
-635 RIIALVSKF
+635 RLVALVTKF
-644 GLLRAGLTI
+644 GWAKTGTLVLSKAMTS
-653 LKGAFMLLK
+653 LK
-662 GPLKIISVIFQLL
+662 GPIKLVTAIFQLL

-754 NAILKAI
+754 NAILTAI
-761 TTAVTNVYNFIM
+761 TTAVSNVYNFIM

-834 ITIATTVWNLLVT
+834 ITIATTIWNLLVT

-873 LWNTIVSVATTVWN
+873 LWNTIVTVATKVWN
-887 AITTA
+887 AITTT

-968 KVVQGFV
+968 RVIQGFV

-999 VTAGADMIRGLMRG
+999 VSAGADMIRGLMRG

-1127 VKVELD
+1127 VKVEFD
-1133 INNDALTSIVNGR
+1133 VNNDALTSIVNGR

>member
-18 KRQIDSAV
+18 KKQIDSAV
-26 KSVQKYKRTAD
+26 KSVQRFKRVAD
-37 KTKDVEL
+37 QTKDVEL

-51 QRAVRVAKKTLD
+51 QKTIKVAKKSLD
-63 SFSNEKAKAKLD
+63 AFSNKQAKAKLD
-75 AKIEELQQKV
+75 ANIQDLQQKV
-85 LEASFELNQLDSKE
+85 LESNFELDKLNSKE
-99 VTPEV
+99 ASPEV
-104 KLEKKKLIKDIAET
+104 KLQKQKLTKDIAEA

-137 NSKFNRVLKVSKASL
+137 NSKFNRVLKVSKSSL
-152 EALNRSKAK
+152 EAFNRSKAK

-222 DVDANGLKKAY
+222 DVDTNGLKKAY

-465 SNWANSAAGENSI
+465 SNWANSTAGENSI

-612 GAFRFLIP
+612 GAFRFLIAP
-620 IILAVSNF
+620 ILAVMDF
-628 MGGGLIG
+628 LGPLAA
-635 RIIALVSKF
+635 RLVALVTKF
-644 GLLRAGLTI
+644 GWAKTGTLVLSKAMTS
-653 LKGAFMLLK
+653 LK
-662 GPLKIISVIFQLL
+662 GPIKLVTAIFQLL

-754 NAILKAI
+754 NAILTAI
-761 TTAVTNVYNFIM
+761 TTAVSNVYNFIM
-773 IVWNQIVAYLQ
+773 IIWNQIVAYLQ

-834 ITIATTVWNLLVT
+834 ITIATTIWNLLVT

-873 LWNTIVSVATTVWN
+873 LWNTIVTVATTVWN

-968 KVVQGFV
+968 RVVQGFV

-999 VTAGADMIRGLMRG
+999 VSAGADMIRGLMRG

>member
-26 KSVQKYKRTAD
+26 KSVQRFKRVAD
-37 KTKDVEL
+37 QTKDVEL
-44 NANDKNL
+44 NANDKKL
-51 QRAVRVAKKTLD
+51 QKTIKVAKKSLD
-63 SFSNEKAKAKLD
+63 AFSNKNVKAKLD
-75 AKIEELQQKV
+75 ASIQDLQQKI
-85 LEASFELNQLDSKE
+85 LESNFELDKLNSKEAS
-99 VTPEV
+99 PEV
-104 KLEKKKLIKDIAET
+104 KLQKQKLTKDIAEA
-118 EAKLS
+118 EVKLS
-123 ELEKKRVNIDVNAD
+123 ELEKKRISIDVNAD

-222 DVDANGLKKAY
+222 DVDTNGLKKAY

-253 FRVFGTVGSNMV
+253 FRVFGTVDSNMV

-321 AISAIKMLND
+321 AISAIKMLSD

-399 SVLKWAQNSGVASR
+399 SVFKWAQNSGVASR

-612 GAFRFLIP
+612 GAFRFLIAP
-620 IILAVSNF
+620 ILAVMDF
-628 MGGGLIG
+628 LGPLAA
-635 RIIALVSKF
+635 RLVALVTKF
-644 GLLRAGLTI
+644 GWAKTGTLVLSKAMTS
-653 LKGAFMLLK
+653 LK
-662 GPLKIISVIFQLL
+662 GPIKLVTAIFQLL

-738 MVNVWN
+738 MVTVWN
-744 VLKAVASVVW
+744 VLKTVASVVW

-761 TTAVTNVYNFIM
+761 TTAVSNVYNFIM
-773 IVWNQIVAYLQ
+773 IIWNQIVAYLQ

-834 ITIATTVWNLLVT
+834 ITIATTIWNLLVT

-873 LWNTIVSVATTVWN
+873 LWNTIVSVATAVWN

-968 KVVQGFV
+968 RVIQGFV
-975 NVVNKVSQGMTNAV
+975 NVVNKVSEGMTNAV

-999 VTAGADMIRGLMRG
+999 VSAGADMIRGLMRG

-1101 LSNLGGNIN
+1101 LSNLVGNIN

>member
-222 DVDANGLKKAY
+222 DVDTNGLKKAY

-491 IGNIFKNVFVGINN
+491 IGNIFKNVFAGINN

-603 LVGVIITLV
+603 LVGIIITLV
-612 GAFRFLIP
+612 GAFRFLIAP
-620 IILAVSNF
+620 ILAVMDF
-628 MGGGLIG
+628 LGPLAA
-635 RIIALVSKF
+635 RLVALVSRF
-644 GLLRAGLTI
+644 GWVKTGALLLSRAMT
-653 LKGAFMLLK
+653 LLK
-662 GPLKIISVIFQLL
+662 GPIKLVTAIFQLL

-738 MVNVWN
+738 MVTVWN

-761 TTAVTNVYNFIM
+761 TTAVSNVYNFIM
-773 IVWNQIVAYLQ
+773 IIWNQIVAYLQ

-815 VMTIWTA
+815 AMTIWTA

-828 TIWNTI
+828 KVWNTI

-968 KVVQGFV
+968 RVIQGFV
-975 NVVNKVSQGMTNAV
+975 NVVNKVSEGMTNAV

-999 VTAGADMIRGLMRG
+999 VSAGADMIRGLMRG

>member
-26 KSVQKYKRTAD
+26 KSVQRFKRVAD
-37 KTKDVEL
+37 QTKDVEL
-44 NANDKNL
+44 NADDKKL
-51 QRAVRVAKKTLD
+51 QKTIKVAKKSLD
-63 SFSNEKAKAKLD
+63 AFSNKKVKAKLD
-75 AKIEELQQKV
+75 ASIQDLQQKV
-85 LEASFELNQLDSKE
+85 LESNFELDKLNSKE
-99 VTPEV
+99 VTPEI
-104 KLEKKKLIKDIAET
+104 KLQKQKLTKDIAEA

-123 ELEKKRVNIDVNAD
+123 ELEKKRVNIDINAD

-161 AIIDV
+161 AILDV
-166 DNGVANSK
+166 DNSVANSK

-186 NKTRSRLDVDTGLS
+186 NKTRSRLDVDTRLS

-222 DVDANGLKKAY
+222 DVDTNGLKKAY

-321 AISAIKMLND
+321 AISAIKMLSD

-491 IGNIFKNVFVGINN
+491 IGNIFKNVFAGINN

-612 GAFRFLIP
+612 GAFRFLIAP
-620 IILAVSNF
+620 ILAVMDF
-628 MGGGLIG
+628 LGPLAA
-635 RIIALVSKF
+635 RLVALVTKF
-644 GLLRAGLTI
+644 GWAKTGTLVLSKAMTS
-653 LKGAFMLLK
+653 LK
-662 GPLKIISVIFQLL
+662 GPIKLVTAIFQLL

-693 GILGGPI
+693 GILSGPI

-738 MVNVWN
+738 MVTVWN
-744 VLKAVASVVW
+744 VLKTVASVVW

-761 TTAVTNVYNFIM
+761 TTAVSNVYNFIM
-773 IVWNQIVAYLQ
+773 IIWNQIVAYLQ

-834 ITIATTVWNLLVT
+834 ITIATTIWNLLVT

-873 LWNTIVSVATTVWN
+873 LWNTIVTVATKVWN
-887 AITTA
+887 AITTT

-968 KVVQGFV
+968 RVIQGFV

-999 VTAGADMIRGLMRG
+999 VSAGADMIRGLMRG

-1127 VKVELD
+1127 VKVEFD
-1133 INNDALTSIVNGR
+1133 VNNDALTSIVNGR

>member
-1 MTEYKIKATIE
+1 
-12 ASVAKF
+12 
-18 KRQIDSAV
+18 
-26 KSVQKYKRTAD
+26 
-37 KTKDVEL
+37 
-44 NANDKNL
+44 
-51 QRAVRVAKKTLD
+51 
-63 SFSNEKAKAKLD
+63 
-75 AKIEELQQKV
+75 
-85 LEASFELNQLDSKE
+85 
-99 VTPEV
+99 
-104 KLEKKKLIKDIAET
+104 
-118 EAKLS
+118 
-123 ELEKKRVNIDVNAD
+123 
-137 NSKFNRVLKVSKASL
+137 
-152 EALNRSKAK
+152 
-161 AIIDV
+161 
-166 DNGVANSK
+166 
-174 IKRTK
+174 
-179 EELKSIP
+179 
-186 NKTRSRLDVDTGLS
+186 
-200 IPTIYAFKK
+200 
-209 SLDALPNKKTTKV
+209 
-222 DVDANGLKKAY
+222 
-233 AYIIKANDNFQRQM
+233 
-247 GNLANM
+247 
-253 FRVFGTVGSNMV
+253 
-265 GGLLTSSFSIL
+265 
-276 IPVIASVVPV
+276 
-286 VFALLNAIKVLT
+286 
-298 GGVLALGGAVA
+298 
-309 IAGAG
+309 
-314 FVAFGAM
+314 
-321 AISAIKMLND
+321 
-331 GTLQASS
+331 
-338 ATNEYKKALDGVKSA
+338 
-353 WTDIIKQNQSAIF
+353 
-366 TTLANGLNTVKTAMQ
+366 GLNTVKTAMQ

-399 SVLKWAQNSGVASR
+399 SVLKWAENSSVASR

-612 GAFRFLIP
+612 GAFRFLIAP
-620 IILAVSNF
+620 ILAVMDF
-628 MGGGLIG
+628 LGPLAA
-635 RIIALVSKF
+635 RLVALVTKF
-644 GLLRAGLTI
+644 GWAKTGTLVLSKAMTS
-653 LKGAFMLLK
+653 LK
-662 GPLKIISVIFQLL
+662 GPIKLVTAIFQLL

-738 MVNVWN
+738 MVTVWN
-744 VLKAVASVVW
+744 VLKTVASVVW

-761 TTAVTNVYNFIM
+761 TTAVSNVYNFIM
-773 IVWNQIVAYLQ
+773 IIWNQIVAYLQ

-834 ITIATTVWNLLVT
+834 ITIATTIWNLLVT

-873 LWNTIVSVATTVWN
+873 LWNTIVSVATAVWN

-968 KVVQGFV
+968 RVIQGFV
-975 NVVNKVSQGMTNAV
+975 NVVNKVSEGMTNAV

-999 VTAGADMIRGLMRG
+999 VSAGADMIRGLMRG

-1101 LSNLGGNIN
+1101 LSNLVGNIN

>member
-26 KSVQKYKRTAD
+26 KSVQRFKRVAD
-37 KTKDVEL
+37 QTKDVEL
-44 NANDKNL
+44 NADDKKL
-51 QRAVRVAKKTLD
+51 QKTIKVAKKSLD
-63 SFSNEKAKAKLD
+63 AFSNKKVKAKLD
-75 AKIEELQQKV
+75 ASIQDLQQKV
-85 LEASFELNQLDSKE
+85 LESNFELDKLNSKE
-99 VTPEV
+99 VTPEI
-104 KLEKKKLIKDIAET
+104 KLQKQKLTKDIIET

-161 AIIDV
+161 AVIDV
-166 DNGVANSK
+166 DNSVANSK

-186 NKTRSRLDVDTGLS
+186 NKTRSRLNVDTGLS

-222 DVDANGLKKAY
+222 DVDTNGLKKAY
-233 AYIIKANDNFQRQM
+233 TYIIKANDNFQRQM

-353 WTDIIKQNQSAIF
+353 WTDIIKQNQSTIF

-399 SVLKWAQNSGVASR
+399 SVLKWAENSSVASR

-612 GAFRFLIP
+612 GAFRFLIAP
-620 IILAVSNF
+620 ILAVMDF
-628 MGGGLIG
+628 LGPLAA
-635 RIIALVSKF
+635 RLVALVTKF
-644 GLLRAGLTI
+644 GWAKTGTLVLSKAMTS
-653 LKGAFMLLK
+653 LK
-662 GPLKIISVIFQLL
+662 GPIKLVTAIFQLL

-738 MVNVWN
+738 MVTVWN
-744 VLKAVASVVW
+744 VLKTVASVVW

-834 ITIATTVWNLLVT
+834 ITIATTIWNLLVT

-873 LWNTIVSVATTVWN
+873 LWNTIVTVATKVWN

-912 SFLSGIL
+912 SFLSSIL

-968 KVVQGFV
+968 RVVQGFV

-999 VTAGADMIRGLMRG
+999 VSAGADMIRGLMRG

-1127 VKVELD
+1127 VKVEFD
-1133 INNDALTSIVNGR
+1133 VNNDALTSIVNGR

>member
-26 KSVQKYKRTAD
+26 KSVQRFKRVAD
-37 KTKDVEL
+37 QTKDVEL
-44 NANDKNL
+44 NADDKKL
-51 QRAVRVAKKTLD
+51 QKTIKVAKKSLD
-63 SFSNEKAKAKLD
+63 AFSNKKVKAKLD
-75 AKIEELQQKV
+75 ASIQDLQQKV
-85 LEASFELNQLDSKE
+85 LESNFELDKLNSKE
-99 VTPEV
+99 VTPEI
-104 KLEKKKLIKDIAET
+104 KLQKQKLTKDIAEA

-123 ELEKKRVNIDVNAD
+123 ELEKKRVNIDINAD

-222 DVDANGLKKAY
+222 DVDTNGLKKAY

-321 AISAIKMLND
+321 AISAIKMLSD

-525 AKFREWSEQ
+525 VKFREWSEQ

-612 GAFRFLIP
+612 GAFRFLIAP
-620 IILAVSNF
+620 ILAVMDF
-628 MGGGLIG
+628 LGPLAA
-635 RIIALVSKF
+635 RLVALVTKF
-644 GLLRAGLTI
+644 GWAKTGTLVLSKAMTS
-653 LKGAFMLLK
+653 LK
-662 GPLKIISVIFQLL
+662 GPIKLVTAIFQLL

-738 MVNVWN
+738 MVTVWN
-744 VLKAVASVVW
+744 VLKTVASVVW

-834 ITIATTVWNLLVT
+834 ITIATTIWNLLVT

-873 LWNTIVSVATTVWN
+873 LWNTIVTVATKVWN

-968 KVVQGFV
+968 RVVQGFV

-999 VTAGADMIRGLMRG
+999 VSAGADMIRGLMRG

-1127 VKVELD
+1127 VKIEFDV
-1133 INNDALTSIVNGR
+1133 NNDALTSIVNGR

>member
-26 KSVQKYKRTAD
+26 KSVQRFKRVAD
-37 KTKDVEL
+37 QTKDVEL
-44 NANDKNL
+44 NADDKKL
-51 QRAVRVAKKTLD
+51 QKTIKVAKKSLD
-63 SFSNEKAKAKLD
+63 AFSNKKVKAKLD
-75 AKIEELQQKV
+75 ASIQDLQQKV
-85 LEASFELNQLDSKE
+85 LESNFELDKLNSKE
-99 VTPEV
+99 VTPEI
-104 KLEKKKLIKDIAET
+104 KLQKQKLTKDIAEA

-222 DVDANGLKKAY
+222 DVDTNGLKKAY
-233 AYIIKANDNFQRQM
+233 AYIIKVNDNFQRQM

-321 AISAIKMLND
+321 AISAIKMLSD

-525 AKFREWSEQ
+525 VKFREWSEQ

-612 GAFRFLIP
+612 GAFRFLIAP
-620 IILAVSNF
+620 ILAVMDF
-628 MGGGLIG
+628 LGPLAA
-635 RIIALVSKF
+635 RLVALVTKF
-644 GLLRAGLTI
+644 GWAKTGTLVLSKAMTS
-653 LKGAFMLLK
+653 LK
-662 GPLKIISVIFQLL
+662 GPIKLVTAIFQLL

-738 MVNVWN
+738 MVTVWN
-744 VLKAVASVVW
+744 VLKTVASVVW

-761 TTAVTNVYNFIM
+761 TTAVSNVYNFIM
-773 IVWNQIVAYLQ
+773 IIWNQIVAYLQ

-834 ITIATTVWNLLVT
+834 ITIATTIWNLLVT

-873 LWNTIVSVATTVWN
+873 LWNTIVSVATAVWN

-912 SFLSGIL
+912 NFLSGIL

-968 KVVQGFV
+968 RVIQGFV
-975 NVVNKVSQGMTNAV
+975 NVVNKVSEGMTNAV

-999 VTAGADMIRGLMRG
+999 VSAGADMIRGLMRG

-1065 NHSSKVIRNVS
+1065 NHSNKVIRNVS

>member
-26 KSVQKYKRTAD
+26 KSVQRFKRVAD
-37 KTKDVEL
+37 QTKDVEL
-44 NANDKNL
+44 NANDKKL
-51 QRAVRVAKKTLD
+51 QKTIKVAKKSLD
-63 SFSNEKAKAKLD
+63 AFSNKNVKAKLD
-75 AKIEELQQKV
+75 ASIQDLQQKV
-85 LEASFELNQLDSKE
+85 LESNFELDKLNSKE

-104 KLEKKKLIKDIAET
+104 KLQKQKLIKDIAET

-166 DNGVANSK
+166 DNGVVNSK

-222 DVDANGLKKAY
+222 DVDTNGLKKAY

-399 SVLKWAQNSGVASR
+399 SVLKWAENSSVASR

-491 IGNIFKNVFVGINN
+491 IGNIFKNVFAGINN

-612 GAFRFLIP
+612 GAFRFLIAP
-620 IILAVSNF
+620 ILAVMDF
-628 MGGGLIG
+628 LGPLAA
-635 RIIALVSKF
+635 RLVALVTKF
-644 GLLRAGLTI
+644 GWAKTGTLVLSKAMTS
-653 LKGAFMLLK
+653 LKDPIKLVTA
-662 GPLKIISVIFQLL
+662 IFQLL

-754 NAILKAI
+754 NAILTAI
-761 TTAVTNVYNFIM
+761 TTAVSNVYNFIM

-834 ITIATTVWNLLVT
+834 ITIATTIWNLLVT

-873 LWNTIVSVATTVWN
+873 LWNTIVTVATKVWN
-887 AITTA
+887 AITTT

-968 KVVQGFV
+968 RVVQGFV

-999 VTAGADMIRGLMRG
+999 VSAGADMIRGLMRG

-1127 VKVELD
+1127 VKVEFD
-1133 INNDALTSIVNGR
+1133 VNNDALTSIVNGR

>member
-1 MTEYKIKATIE
+1 
-12 ASVAKF
+12 
-18 KRQIDSAV
+18 
-26 KSVQKYKRTAD
+26 
-37 KTKDVEL
+37 
-44 NANDKNL
+44 
-51 QRAVRVAKKTLD
+51 
-63 SFSNEKAKAKLD
+63 
-75 AKIEELQQKV
+75 
-85 LEASFELNQLDSKE
+85 
-99 VTPEV
+99 
-104 KLEKKKLIKDIAET
+104 
-118 EAKLS
+118 
-123 ELEKKRVNIDVNAD
+123 
-137 NSKFNRVLKVSKASL
+137 
-152 EALNRSKAK
+152 
-161 AIIDV
+161 
-166 DNGVANSK
+166 
-174 IKRTK
+174 
-179 EELKSIP
+179 
-186 NKTRSRLDVDTGLS
+186 
-200 IPTIYAFKK
+200 
-209 SLDALPNKKTTKV
+209 
-222 DVDANGLKKAY
+222 
-233 AYIIKANDNFQRQM
+233 
-247 GNLANM
+247 M

-399 SVLKWAQNSGVASR
+399 SVLKWAENSSVASR

-491 IGNIFKNVFVGINN
+491 IGNIFKNVFAGINN

-612 GAFRFLIP
+612 GAFRFLIAP
-620 IILAVSNF
+620 ILAVMDF
-628 MGGGLIG
+628 LGPLAA
-635 RIIALVSKF
+635 RLVALVTKF
-644 GLLRAGLTI
+644 GWAKTGTLVLSKAMTS
-653 LKGAFMLLK
+653 LK
-662 GPLKIISVIFQLL
+662 GPIKLVTAIFQLL

-754 NAILKAI
+754 NAILTAI
-761 TTAVTNVYNFIM
+761 TTAVSNVYNFIM

-834 ITIATTVWNLLVT
+834 ITIATTIWNLLVT

-873 LWNTIVSVATTVWN
+873 LWNTIVTVATKVWN
-887 AITTA
+887 AITTT

-919 TTIWNKV
+919 TAIWNKV

-968 KVVQGFV
+968 RVVQGFV

-999 VTAGADMIRGLMRG
+999 VSAGADMIRGLMRG

-1127 VKVELD
+1127 VKVEFD
-1133 INNDALTSIVNGR
+1133 VNNDALTSIVNGR

>member
-18 KRQIDSAV
+18 KKQIDSAV
-26 KSVQKYKRTAD
+26 KSVQKFKRVAD
-37 KTKDVEL
+37 QTKDVEL
-44 NANDKNL
+44 NANDKKL
-51 QRAVRVAKKTLD
+51 QKTIKVAKKSLD
-63 SFSNEKAKAKLD
+63 AFSNKKVKAKLD
-75 AKIEELQQKV
+75 ASIQDLQQKV
-85 LEASFELNQLDSKE
+85 LESNFELDKLNSKE
-99 VTPEV
+99 VTPEI
-104 KLEKKKLIKDIAET
+104 KLQKQKLTKDIAEA

-123 ELEKKRVNIDVNAD
+123 ELEKKRVNIDINAD

-222 DVDANGLKKAY
+222 DVDTKGLKKAY

-399 SVLKWAQNSGVASR
+399 SVLKWAENSSVASR

-612 GAFRFLIP
+612 GAFRFLIAP
-620 IILAVSNF
+620 ILAVMDF
-628 MGGGLIG
+628 LGPLAA
-635 RIIALVSKF
+635 RLVALVTRFGWAKTGTLVLSK
-644 GLLRAGLTI
+644 AMTS
-653 LKGAFMLLK
+653 LK
-662 GPLKIISVIFQLL
+662 GPIKLVTAIFQLL

-738 MVNVWN
+738 MVTVWN
-744 VLKAVASVVW
+744 VLKTVASVVW

-761 TTAVTNVYNFIM
+761 TTAVSNVYNFIM
-773 IVWNQIVAYLQ
+773 IIWNQIVAYLQ

-834 ITIATTVWNLLVT
+834 ITIATTIWNLLVT

-873 LWNTIVSVATTVWN
+873 LWNTIVTVATKVWN
-887 AITTA
+887 AITTT

-968 KVVQGFV
+968 RVIQGFV

-999 VTAGADMIRGLMRG
+999 VSAGADMIRGLMRG

-1127 VKVELD
+1127 VKVEFD
-1133 INNDALTSIVNGR
+1133 VNNDALTSIVNGR

>member
-26 KSVQKYKRTAD
+26 KAVQKYKRTAD

-44 NANDKNL
+44 SANDKKL
-51 QRAVRVAKKTLD
+51 QKTIKVAKKSLD
-63 SFSNEKAKAKLD
+63 AFSNKKVKAKLD
-75 AKIEELQQKV
+75 AKIEDLQQKA

-104 KLEKKKLIKDIAET
+104 KLQKQKLTKDIAEA

-161 AIIDV
+161 AILDV
-166 DNGVANSK
+166 DNSVANSK

-186 NKTRSRLDVDTGLS
+186 NKTRSRLDVDTRLS

-222 DVDANGLKKAY
+222 DVDTNGLKKAY

-286 VFALLNAIKVLT
+286 VFTLLNAIKVLT

-338 ATNEYKKALDGVKSA
+338 ATDEYKKALDGVKSA

-612 GAFRFLIP
+612 GAFRFLIAP
-620 IILAVSNF
+620 ILAVMDF
-628 MGGGLIG
+628 LGPLAA
-635 RIIALVSKF
+635 RLVALVTKF
-644 GLLRAGLTI
+644 GWAKTGTLVLSKAMTS
-653 LKGAFMLLK
+653 LK
-662 GPLKIISVIFQLL
+662 GPIKLVTAIFQLL

-738 MVNVWN
+738 MVTVWN
-744 VLKAVASVVW
+744 VLKTVASVVW

-834 ITIATTVWNLLVT
+834 ITIATTIWNLLVT

-853 TTIMTIAMTIW
+853 TAIMTIAITIW

-873 LWNTIVSVATTVWN
+873 LWNTIVTVATKVWN

-944 WNFIVTKGMQ
+944 WNSIVTKGMQ

-968 KVVQGFV
+968 RVVQGFV

-999 VTAGADMIRGLMRG
+999 VSAGADMIRGLMRG

-1127 VKVELD
+1127 VKVEFD
-1133 INNDALTSIVNGR
+1133 VNNDALTSIVNGR

>member
-26 KSVQKYKRTAD
+26 KSVQRFKRVAD
-37 KTKDVEL
+37 QTKDVEL
-44 NANDKNL
+44 NANDKKL
-51 QRAVRVAKKTLD
+51 QKTIKVAKKSLD
-63 SFSNEKAKAKLD
+63 AFSNKNVKAKLD
-75 AKIEELQQKV
+75 ASIQDLQQKV
-85 LEASFELNQLDSKE
+85 LESNFELDKLNSKE

-104 KLEKKKLIKDIAET
+104 KLQKQKLIKDIAET

-222 DVDANGLKKAY
+222 YVDTNGLKKAY

-399 SVLKWAQNSGVASR
+399 SVLKWAENSSVASR

-491 IGNIFKNVFVGINN
+491 IGNIFKNVFAGINN

-612 GAFRFLIP
+612 GAFRFLIAP
-620 IILAVSNF
+620 ILAVMDF
-628 MGGGLIG
+628 LGPLAA
-635 RIIALVSKF
+635 RLVALVTKF
-644 GLLRAGLTI
+644 GWAKTGTLVLSKAMTS
-653 LKGAFMLLK
+653 LK
-662 GPLKIISVIFQLL
+662 GPIKLVTAIFQLL

-754 NAILKAI
+754 NAILTAI
-761 TTAVTNVYNFIM
+761 TTAVSNVYNFIM

-834 ITIATTVWNLLVT
+834 ITIATTIWNLLVT

-873 LWNTIVSVATTVWN
+873 LWNTIVTVATKVWN

-912 SFLSGIL
+912 SFLSSIL

-968 KVVQGFV
+968 RVVQGFV

-999 VTAGADMIRGLMRG
+999 VSAGADMIRGLMRG

-1127 VKVELD
+1127 VKVEFD
-1133 INNDALTSIVNGR
+1133 VNNDALTSIVNGR

>member
-1 MTEYKIKATIE
+1 
-12 ASVAKF
+12 
-18 KRQIDSAV
+18 
-26 KSVQKYKRTAD
+26 
-37 KTKDVEL
+37 
-44 NANDKNL
+44 
-51 QRAVRVAKKTLD
+51 
-63 SFSNEKAKAKLD
+63 
-75 AKIEELQQKV
+75 
-85 LEASFELNQLDSKE
+85 
-99 VTPEV
+99 
-104 KLEKKKLIKDIAET
+104 
-118 EAKLS
+118 
-123 ELEKKRVNIDVNAD
+123 
-137 NSKFNRVLKVSKASL
+137 
-152 EALNRSKAK
+152 
-161 AIIDV
+161 
-166 DNGVANSK
+166 
-174 IKRTK
+174 
-179 EELKSIP
+179 
-186 NKTRSRLDVDTGLS
+186 
-200 IPTIYAFKK
+200 
-209 SLDALPNKKTTKV
+209 
-222 DVDANGLKKAY
+222 
-233 AYIIKANDNFQRQM
+233 
-247 GNLANM
+247 
-253 FRVFGTVGSNMV
+253 
-265 GGLLTSSFSIL
+265 
-276 IPVIASVVPV
+276 
-286 VFALLNAIKVLT
+286 
-298 GGVLALGGAVA
+298 
-309 IAGAG
+309 
-314 FVAFGAM
+314 
-321 AISAIKMLND
+321 
-331 GTLQASS
+331 
-338 ATNEYKKALDGVKSA
+338 
-353 WTDIIKQNQSAIF
+353 
-366 TTLANGLNTVKTAMQ
+366 MQ

-399 SVLKWAQNSGVASR
+399 SVLKWAENSSVASR

-491 IGNIFKNVFVGINN
+491 IGNIFKNVFAGINN

-612 GAFRFLIP
+612 GAFRFLIAP
-620 IILAVSNF
+620 ILAVMDF
-628 MGGGLIG
+628 LGPLAA
-635 RIIALVSKF
+635 RLVALVTKF
-644 GLLRAGLTI
+644 GWAKTGTLVLSKAMTS
-653 LKGAFMLLK
+653 LK
-662 GPLKIISVIFQLL
+662 GPIKLVTAIFQLL

-754 NAILKAI
+754 NAILTAI
-761 TTAVTNVYNFIM
+761 TTAVSNVYNFIM

-834 ITIATTVWNLLVT
+834 ITIATTIWNLLVT

-873 LWNTIVSVATTVWN
+873 LWNTIVTVATKVWN
-887 AITTA
+887 AITTT

-968 KVVQGFV
+968 RVIQGFV

-999 VTAGADMIRGLMRG
+999 VSAGADMIRGLMRG

-1127 VKVELD
+1127 VKVEFD
-1133 INNDALTSIVNGR
+1133 VNNDALTSIVNGR

>member
-18 KRQIDSAV
+18 KREIDSAV
-26 KSVQKYKRTAD
+26 KSVQRFKRVAD
-37 KTKDVEL
+37 QTKDVEL
-44 NANDKNL
+44 NANDKKL
-51 QRAVRVAKKTLD
+51 QKTIKVAKKSLD
-63 SFSNEKAKAKLD
+63 AFSNKNVKAKLD
-75 AKIEELQQKV
+75 ASIQDLQQKV
-85 LEASFELNQLDSKE
+85 LESNFELDKLNSKE

-104 KLEKKKLIKDIAET
+104 KLQKQKLIKDIAET

-166 DNGVANSK
+166 DNGVVNSK

-222 DVDANGLKKAY
+222 DVDTNGLKKAY

-399 SVLKWAQNSGVASR
+399 SVLKWAENSSVASR

-491 IGNIFKNVFVGINN
+491 IGNIFKNVFAGINN

-612 GAFRFLIP
+612 GAFRFLIAP
-620 IILAVSNF
+620 ILAVMDF
-628 MGGGLIG
+628 LGPLAA
-635 RIIALVSKF
+635 RLVALVTKF
-644 GLLRAGLTI
+644 GWAKTGTLVLSKAMTS
-653 LKGAFMLLK
+653 LK
-662 GPLKIISVIFQLL
+662 GPIKLVTAIFQLL

-754 NAILKAI
+754 NAILTAI
-761 TTAVTNVYNFIM
+761 TTAVSNVYNFIM

-822 IWTFLS
+822 IWTFL
-828 TIWNTI
+828 
-834 ITIATTVWNLLVT
+834 
-847 VITTVF
+847 
-853 TTIMTIAMTIW
+853 
-864 NAIWTFLQT
+864 QT
-873 LWNTIVSVATTVWN
+873 LWNTIVTVATKVWN
-887 AITTA
+887 AITTT

-968 KVVQGFV
+968 RVVQGFV

-999 VTAGADMIRGLMRG
+999 VSAGADMIRGLMRG

-1127 VKVELD
+1127 VKVEFD
-1133 INNDALTSIVNGR
+1133 VNNDALTSIVNGR